1 MKEIK
6 LKEDLEKIYPLIK
19 QLRNNLSLKDFLDK
33 FQLAK
38 KLNIINFLPMK
49 MREATKQLVESCP
62 LMYFII
68 IIVFIF
74 VILS

>member
-1 MKEIK
+1 MREIN

-19 QLRNNLSLKDFLDK
+19 QLRNNLSLEDFLEK

-49 MREATKQLVESCP
+49 MREATKQLVELCP

>member
-74 VILS
+74 VILL

>member
-19 QLRNNLSLKDFLDK
+19 QLRNNLSLEDFLEK

>member
-1 MKEIK
+1 MREIN

-19 QLRNNLSLKDFLDK
+19 QLRNNLSLEDFLEK

>member
-33 FQLAK
+33 FNLLH